1 MRWLQ
6 VPEDR
11 RLDRE
16 IALARRRA
24 LEAAIGTLDGNAS
37 PYADA
42 LRLEYRTL
50 LDLHEARDN
59 GDLVEVADNAGMR
72 LRAARAAHASIR
84 QLRTSHEISET
95 AYQRIELAID
105 RSYLY
110 ATRYEAAE

>member
-24 LEAAIGTLDGNAS
+24 LEAAIGTLDGDPS

-42 LRLEYRTL
+42 LRLEYRAL

-59 GDLVEVADNAGMR
+59 GDLVELPDNAAMR
-72 LRAARAAHASIR
+72 LNATRAAHESIR
-84 QLRTSHEISET
+84 KLRMNGEIGEI
-95 AYQRIELAID
+95 AYQRIQSALD